1 LATSLQ
7 ATGYSLFQP
16 ETKNKNIQLILL
28 ILSKKIKIQTNQII
42 QLRAL
47 SYELSAVQSTRR
59 GNMLK
64 TRITE
69 LFGIERPIVQG
80 GLMWIARA
88 ELAAAVGNAGGIGFM
103 TALTFEDAEDLRAE
117 IRKCREM
124 TDKPFGINLTFLPS
138 LRTIDY
144 PAYIKVC
151 IEEGIKFI
159 ETAGRNPEPYMD
171 QLKAAGIKVV
181 HKCTSVRHA
190 IKAEKIGCDVVSIDG
205 FEAAGHPGEDD
216 VTSLILIPLTRDAIS
231 LPIIASGGF
240 ADGRGLVG
248 CLGLGADGMNMG
260 TRFVATKEAP
270 VHENVKQALV
280 NHGERDTRL
289 IMRTL
294 RNTERVLH
302 NPIVDKVL
310 DIESKG
316 DTKIEDIAPFV
327 SGMVGKEML
336 DDGEMEKGVLSAGQS
351 MGLVK
356 DIPSC
361 RELFDRIMAEAE
373 AIINSKFAQA
383 IK

>member
-1 LATSLQ
+1 MS
-7 ATGYSLFQP
+7 FQ
-16 ETKNKNIQLILL
+16 L
-28 ILSKKIKIQTNQII
+28 
-42 QLRAL
+42 
-47 SYELSAVQSTRR
+47 YEAQ
-59 GNMLK
+59 GGEYMLK

-69 LFGIERPIVQG
+69 LFGIDRPIVQG

-103 TALTFEDAEDLRAE
+103 TALTFPEAEQLRAE

-124 TDKPFGINLTFLPS
+124 TDKPFGVNLTFLPS
-138 LRTIDY
+138 LRPIDY
-144 PAYIKVC
+144 PAYINVC
-151 IEEGIKFI
+151 IDEGIKFI

-171 QLKAAGIKVV
+171 QLKSAGIKVV

-190 IKAEKIGCDVVSIDG
+190 VKAEKIGCDVVSIDG

-260 TRFVATKEAP
+260 TRFVATTEAP

-302 NPIVDKVL
+302 NPVVDKVL

-316 DTKIEDIAPFV
+316 DTKIEDIAPLV
-327 SGMVGKEML
+327 SGLVGREML
-336 DDGEMEKGVLSAGQS
+336 EDGQMEKGVLSAGQS
-351 MGLVK
+351 MGHVR
-356 DIPSC
+356 DIPTC
-361 RELFDRIMAEAE
+361 QELFDRIMADAE
-373 AIINSKFAQA
+373 TIITEKFAQV
-383 IK
+383 IN

>member
-1 LATSLQ
+1 
-7 ATGYSLFQP
+7 
-16 ETKNKNIQLILL
+16 
-28 ILSKKIKIQTNQII
+28 
-42 QLRAL
+42 
-47 SYELSAVQSTRR
+47 
-59 GNMLK
+59 MLK

-88 ELAAAVGNAGGIGFM
+88 ELAAAVANAGGIGFM
-103 TALTFEDAEDLRAE
+103 TALTFPEADLLRSE

-124 TDKPFGINLTFLPS
+124 TDKPFGVNLTFLPS
-138 LRTIDY
+138 LRPIDY
-144 PAYIKVC
+144 PAYIEVC
-151 IEEGIKFI
+151 IDEGIKFI
-159 ETAGRNPEPYMD
+159 ETAGRNPEPYMK
-171 QLKAAGIKVV
+171 QLKSAEIKVV

-190 IKAEKIGCDVVSIDG
+190 VKAEKIGCDVVSIDG

-260 TRFVATKEAP
+260 TRFVATREAP

-302 NPIVDKVL
+302 NPTVDKVL
-310 DIESKG
+310 DIESRC
-316 DTKIEDIAPFV
+316 DTKIEDIAPYV
-327 SGMVGKEML
+327 SGLVGKEML
-336 DDGEMEKGVLSAGQS
+336 ENGKMDKGVLSAGQS
-351 MGLVK
+351 MGLVH
-356 DIPSC
+356 DIPTC
-361 RELFDRIMAEAE
+361 RELLDRIMAEAE
-373 AIINSKFAQA
+373 EIIREKFAQA
-383 IK
+383 IT